1 MDDENSYKWRQPT
14 LKIKDYLE
22 NEAGEDESLEVL
34 NSYYIDHRDF
44 DNFFDIDEKLSIVSA
59 RKGMGKSALLSR
71 LQFKLQ
77 NEDIYD
83 SPLIIR
89 VKGSA
94 LLGL

>member
-1 MDDENSYKWRQPT
+1 MARTN
-14 LKIKDYLE
+14 LKDKRLFG

-44 DNFFDIDEKLSIVSA
+44 DSFFDIDEKLSIVSA

-77 NEDIYD
+77 NEYIYD
-83 SPLIIR
+83 SPLKIR
-89 VKGSA
+89 V
-94 LLGL
+94 